1 MNLPWNVFITA
12 VSYFHS
18 RLSTTPFS
26 SDFENIFTSTYTLCN
41 LIFMLF
47 VVMNARQSFFNM
59 RGSVVVPQIITC
71 LIFASQTVMVYVNID
86 QDTFFVS
93 TVGMLAA
100 SGLAA
105 ALVQSGIFGLAGRF
119 PPLYTQ
125 AIMSGQG
132 IAGVIVSSTSLITA
146 MSTPCVHG
154 SLDFDGGNDSNG
166 INTTSASSPS
176 SSIVPVNPGKNS
188 NIEQESFEYFLT
200 ATVVV
205 AATVIGFLSLSW
217 SHFGK
222 YYAFSHNVEDELAAE
237 EEEERREK
245 RREEKREERR
255 QATNEQQVGLI
266 GQVGEMEKGGRRRNE
281 RNDGSSSSRYKDE
294 DKEEDILRS
303 PMTPVDGQLEEALL
317 SDFSDLTPNSRAERY
332 QNLRQQ
338 SILDSPVFQRT
349 SDHPTS
355 NESSPRGSNGSRR
368 RSGIQRSGEEMDDEE
383 TNTASGGD
391 GVRTPSELPT
401 CALISLIGRHCF
413 SVCLTFIVTLSVFP
427 GITSEIRSEHNPT
440 NQRCPNGVSR
450 FPFGAGVWQA
460 VFFLIFNVGDTL
472 GRALASLG
480 SLVPHRWLWLVAIC
494 RIGFIPL
501 LLLCNLNT
509 GNSSGGGGGSGGGG
523 SLSPSSSSH
532 HMTTN
537 DHWNNHEENTSSSIP
552 IIFGYF
558 AHDIYPIIFMCL
570 LAISNGY
577 VASLEMMHSP
587 NLVPKHE
594 ASRAGA
600 IMAFFLVLG
609 LVGGS
614 LASFGIRAIACQCN
628 PFVEQH
634 PGGGHLW

>member
-12 VSYFHS
+12 VSYFHG

-71 LIFASQTVMVYVNID
+71 LIFATQTLLVYVNID
-86 QDTFFVS
+86 EDTFFVS
-93 TVGMLAA
+93 TVGMLAT

-132 IAGVIVSSTSLITA
+132 IAGVIVSFTSLITA
-146 MSTPCVHG
+146 VSTPCVHG
-154 SLDFDGGNDSNG
+154 SLDFDGGNDSNNG
-166 INTTSASSPS
+166 TNTTSTPSPS
-176 SSIVPVNPGKNS
+176 SSIVPVNPGENS
-188 NIEQESFEYFLT
+188 NMEQESFEYFLT

-237 EEEERREK
+237 EEEERREE
-245 RREEKREERR
+245 RRGEKR

-266 GQVGEMEKGGRRRNE
+266 GQVGEMEKGGRWRNE
-281 RNDGSSSSRYKDE
+281 RNDGSGSRYKHE
-294 DKEEDILRS
+294 DKEEDFAMLRS

-317 SDFSDLTPNSRAERY
+317 SDFSDLTQNSRVERY
-332 QNLRQQ
+332 QNLRRQ
-338 SILDSPVFQRT
+338 SILDSPVFHRT
-349 SDHPTS
+349 SDLPAS
-355 NESSPRGSNGSRR
+355 NEASPRESRSPSSPRGSNGSRR
-368 RSGIQRSGEEMDDEE
+368 I
-383 TNTASGGD
+383 SGGN
-391 GVRTPSELPT
+391 GVRTPPELPT
-401 CALISLIGRHCF
+401 CALVSLIRRHCF

-509 GNSSGGGGGSGGGG
+509 GSSSGGGGGSGGGG
-523 SLSPSSSSH
+523 SLSPSSSTH

-537 DHWNNHEENTSSSIP
+537 DHWNNHEENSRSSIP
-552 IIFGYF
+552 VIFGYF
-558 AHDIYPIIFMCL
+558 AHDIYPITFMCL

-628 PFVEQH
+628 PFVEHH